1 MAETAPSS
9 GAMAD
14 SRDDQDQQQQQ
25 PTTTT
30 TTISSPSQPPKLQGA
45 LELDDLSKASLAKED
60 GSAVPPNGENDGAA
74 AAAPATTQKPL
85 ANDSEPTAQSDDQSI
100 KGTEPPTA
108 AEEEPMAIGPADSSE
123 EGVKGEPVIEIMLIV
138 TSSNTRHPFKIHEKY
153 LRRRNVNVTAL
164 DEEGKMDITSI
175 TVYTLKEL
183 ILRDWRQEWEAAPR
197 EPTSIRLIRMGKL
210 LEDKSTL
217 KSKSC
222 TRPVFFF

>member
-1 MAETAPSS
+1 MAETAPTS
-9 GAMAD
+9 GAMAE
-14 SRDDQDQQQQQ
+14 SRDDQEQQQQQQ
-25 PTTTT
+25 PTTTAT
-30 TTISSPSQPPKLQGA
+30 VAFPSQPPKLQGA
-45 LELDDLSKASLAKED
+45 LEMDDLSKASLTKD
-60 GSAVPPNGENDGAA
+60 GGSSVPPNGENDGAA
-74 AAAPATTQKPL
+74 AAAPAIAENSPS
-85 ANDSEPTAQSDDQSI
+85 NDAEPAAQSDDQSI
-100 KGTEPPTA
+100 KGKELPAT

-164 DEEGKMDITSI
+164 NEEGKMDITSI

-217 KSKSC
+217 KSKSY
-222 TRPVFFF
+222 TR

>member
-1 MAETAPSS
+1 MTETAPSS
-9 GAMAD
+9 GAMPE
-14 SRDDQDQQQQQ
+14 SRDDQEQQQQPQ

-30 TTISSPSQPPKLQGA
+30 TTTVSSPSQPPKLQGA
-45 LELDDLSKASLAKED
+45 LEMDDLSKASLAKED
-60 GSAVPPNGENDGAA
+60 GTAVPSNGENDGAA
-74 AAAPATTQKPL
+74 AAATAVAENSSP
-85 ANDSEPTAQSDDQSI
+85 NDAEPTVQSDDQST
-100 KGTEPPTA
+100 KAKEPPSTA
-108 AEEEPMAIGPADSSE
+108 EQEPMAIGPADSSE
-123 EGVKGEPVIEIMLIV
+123 ESVKGEPVIEIMLIV

-164 DEEGKMDITSI
+164 NEEGKMDITSI

-217 KSKSC
+217 KSKSF
-222 TRPVFFF
+222 TRRFC